1 MRDRKAYGELDV
13 MVDDAEYDDDHH
25 QSYSNEDAASA
36 VVPEWESSEGG
47 AGGEEREELLSLTG
61 EKKGKIA
68 WLMRYVHV

>member
-1 MRDRKAYGELDV
+1 
-13 MVDDAEYDDDHH
+13 
-25 QSYSNEDAASA
+25 
-36 VVPEWESSEGG
+36 VPEWESSEGG